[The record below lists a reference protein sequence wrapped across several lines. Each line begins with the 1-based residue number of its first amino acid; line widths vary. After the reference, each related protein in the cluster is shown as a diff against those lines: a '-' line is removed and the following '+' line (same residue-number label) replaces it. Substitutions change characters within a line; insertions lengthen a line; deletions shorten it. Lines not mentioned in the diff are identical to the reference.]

1 MRQLNGFITG
11 FHIYTSTFS
20 VTRFSLSKKVSVEH
34 LLFIGQQYNEANNL
48 FNINCHT
55 RMRNG
60 NCLFFAHFL
69 LPSIK
74 GQLHNNNNNNNNN
87 NNINDNNNSTNGMIR
102 Q

>member
-1 MRQLNGFITG
+1 M
-11 FHIYTSTFS
+11 
-20 VTRFSLSKKVSVEH
+20 TRFPLSKKVSVEH

-55 RMRNG
+55 RIRNG
-60 NCLFFAHFL
+60 SCLFFAHFR

-74 GQLHNNNNNNNNN
+74 GQLNNNNDNDDNNNNN
-87 NNINDNNNSTNGMIR
+87 NNINDNNNRTNGMIR